1 MERQL
6 VCLFIS
12 ALLSL
17 LPPSPRLKSDT
28 KCPRASSKVGLSSD
42 VVGLRCRIGRMAGG
56 FFGAF
61 KKVGI
66 NTLSSAAGTATV
78 LGVHSAFMPSGD
90 TPRVVDS
97 QLYNPVFETE
107 KSLLNLHLGDS
118 GTFLVISASCLALAL
133 VGICAA
139 SYCGC
144 GCSPSARRA
153 RRERAEYQRLVREGE
168 AKHRERAAIYEQEMA
183 DMDQAAQ
190 KLQRLSRLQE
200 KRRLERSAGEPL
212 GEHSTPGEPVTILM
226 SPSSSEASTSAIE
239 MTETTRER
247 EVTNPLYGANLNL
260 IVGTNPDSINY

>member
-1 MERQL
+1 
-6 VCLFIS
+6 
-12 ALLSL
+12 
-17 LPPSPRLKSDT
+17 
-28 KCPRASSKVGLSSD
+28 
-42 VVGLRCRIGRMAGG
+42 MAGG

-144 GCSPSARRA
+144 GCSPGARRA
-153 RRERAEYQRLVREGE
+153 QRERAEYQRLVREGE
-168 AKHRERAAIYEQEMA
+168 AKYRERAALYEQELA
-183 DMDQAAQ
+183 DMEEAAQ
-190 KLQRLSRLQE
+190 KLNRLSRLQE
-200 KRRLERSAGEPL
+200 KRRLEHSAGGDPA
-212 GEHSTPGEPVTILM
+212 GAVSTLGEPVTILT

-239 MTETTRER
+239 MTERDTGR

-260 IVGTNPDSINY
+260 MVGTNPDSINY

>member
-1 MERQL
+1 
-6 VCLFIS
+6 
-12 ALLSL
+12 
-17 LPPSPRLKSDT
+17 
-28 KCPRASSKVGLSSD
+28 
-42 VVGLRCRIGRMAGG
+42 MAGG

-183 DMDQAAQ
+183 DMDEAAQ

-200 KRRLERSAGEPL
+200 KRRIEHSEGEPL
-212 GEHSTPGEPVTILM
+212 GEHSTPGDPITILT
-226 SPSSSEASTSAIE
+226 SPSSSEASTSAVE
-239 MTETTRER
+239 VTETSRGR
-247 EVTNPLYGANLNL
+247 EVNNPLYRANLNL
-260 IVGTNPDSINY
+260 MAPTDHNY

>member
-17 LPPSPRLKSDT
+17 LPPSTKVRTDT
-28 KCPRASSKVGLSSD
+28 KCLQAPSKVSSNSD
-42 VVGLRCRIGRMAGG
+42 VVSLRCGVSRMAGG

-78 LGVHSAFMPSGD
+78 LGVHSAFVPSGGS
-90 TPRVVDS
+90 PKVVDS
-97 QLYNPVFETE
+97 QLYSPVFETE
-107 KSLLNLHLGDS
+107 KSLLNLHLGDG
-118 GTFLVISASCLALAL
+118 GTFLIISASCLALAL

-183 DMDQAAQ
+183 DMDEVAQ

-200 KRRLERSAGEPL
+200 KRRIEHSEGEPL
-212 GEHSTPGEPVTILM
+212 GEHSTPGDPITILT
-226 SPSSSEASTSAIE
+226 SPSSSEASTSAVE
-239 MTETTRER
+239 VTETSRGR
-247 EVTNPLYGANLNL
+247 EVNNPLYRANLNL
-260 IVGTNPDSINY
+260 MAPTDHNY